1 MQVRGF
7 GVKYKYYN
15 LIIGP
20 IENFNYVRNSV
31 YLSISQKLGDMKME
45 CRSSSALD
53 KADTMQI
60 MGEMGLKV
68 KVHLG
73 SKVKGVFGPKFEWQR
88 PYLIVGPKR
97 RCCT

>member
-1 MQVRGF
+1 MGVKHGLQDLGIKKIGELHEKLYAGTGIWGF

-60 MGEMGLKV
+60 TSL
-68 KVHLG
+68 
-73 SKVKGVFGPKFEWQR
+73 S
-88 PYLIVGPKR
+88 
-97 RCCT
+97 